1 MTGASALGALLG
13 LLVATGVLL
22 VIARWRRLRKPRLV
36 DRARATLGGLA
47 QGGVRIESLRLLA
60 ELVSPILTSLTP
72 RSATPESVATRLRSA
87 GLPGEVM
94 RYRLSQVAW
103 MVGGFICGAILG
115 SIIIVARS
123 GSIVIV
129 VVFAG
134 LGVVSAYA
142 LQDWLLSAR
151 AKRRGKRLGE
161 QLPTVAELLAFAVAA
176 GEPPLAA
183 LERVSRTVD
192 GELASELA
200 TVVSDV
206 RVGAPLSVAMRDLTG
221 RSQSQAIG
229 RFVDG
234 IVVSLERGSPLAE
247 VLRAQAADAR
257 AAGRRQLLE
266 SAGRREVAML
276 VPVVFLI
283 LPIVVVI
290 ALFPGVYGINLSI
303 P

>member
-1 MTGASALGALLG
+1 M
-13 LLVATGVLL
+13 
-22 VIARWRRLRKPRLV
+22 
-36 DRARATLGGLA
+36 
-47 QGGVRIESLRLLA
+47 
-60 ELVSPILTSLTP
+60 
-72 RSATPESVATRLRSA
+72 
-87 GLPGEVM
+87 
-94 RYRLSQVAW
+94 
-103 MVGGFICGAILG
+103 CGTILG
-115 SIIIVARS
+115 SIIVVARS

-129 VVFAG
+129 VALAG
-134 LGVVSAYA
+134 LGVVSAYL
-142 LQDWLLSAR
+142 LQDWLLSAK
-151 AKRRGKRLGE
+151 AKRRGKRMAA

-192 GELASELA
+192 GELPAELD

-206 RVGAPLSVAMRDLTG
+206 RVGASLQVALRDLAG
-221 RSQSQAIG
+221 RSQSQAVG

-234 IVVSLERGSPLAE
+234 IVVSLERGSPLAD

-257 AAGRRQLLE
+257 AAGRRQLME

-290 ALFPGVYGINLSI
+290 ALFPGVYGITLSI

>member
-1 MTGASALGALLG
+1 MSGPSALGALLG
-13 LLVATGVLL
+13 IVLAAGVLL
-22 VIARWRRLRKPRLV
+22 VCARWRRLRKPRLV
-36 DRARATLGGLA
+36 DRARAILSGSE
-47 QGGVRIESLRLLA
+47 QGVRIESLRLLV
-60 ELVSPILTSLTP
+60 ELVSPILSVLSP
-72 RSATPESVATRLRSA
+72 RSSTPDSVVTRLRSA
-87 GLPGEVM
+87 GLPGDVT

-103 MVGGFICGAILG
+103 MVGGFIFGATLG
-115 SIIIVARS
+115 SVILVARS
-123 GSIVIV
+123 GSIVV
-129 VVFAG
+129 VLALAG
-134 LGVVSAYA
+134 LGIVAAYL
-142 LQDWLLSAR
+142 LQDWLLSMR
-151 AKRRGKRLGE
+151 AKRRGKRMGE

-183 LERVSRTVD
+183 LERVSHTVD
-192 GELASELA
+192 GELAAELE

-206 RVGAPLSVAMRDLTG
+206 RVGESFSVALRDLAG
-221 RSQSQAIG
+221 RAQSQAVG
-229 RFVDG
+229 RFIDG

-247 VLRAQAADAR
+247 VLRSQAADAR

-290 ALFPGVYGINLSI
+290 ALFPGVYGITLSI

>member
-1 MTGASALGALLG
+1 MTEPSALGALLG
-13 LLVATGVLL
+13 VVLSIGVLL
-22 VIARWRRLRKPRLV
+22 MVARWRRLRRPRLV
-36 DRARATLGGLA
+36 DRACANSSGVG
-47 QGGVRIESLRLLA
+47 QGGIRIESLRLIA
-60 ELVSPILTSLTP
+60 ELVAPILTALSP
-72 RSATPESVATRLRSA
+72 RSSTPASVETRLRSA
-87 GLPGEVM
+87 GLPGDVT
-94 RYRLSQVAW
+94 RFRLSQVVW
-103 MVGGFICGAILG
+103 LVGGFIVGGTLG
-115 SIIIVARS
+115 SVIVVARS
-123 GSIVIV
+123 GSLVIV
-129 VVFAG
+129 VALTG
-134 LGVVSAYA
+134 LGVVSAYL
-142 LQDWLLSAR
+142 LQDWLLSGK
-151 AKRRGKRLGE
+151 AKRRGKRMGE

-183 LERVSRTVD
+183 LERVARTVD
-192 GELASELA
+192 GELAAELD

-206 RVGAPLSVAMRDLTG
+206 RVGGSISVALRDLASRTK
-221 RSQSQAIG
+221 SQAVG

-290 ALFPGVYGINLSI
+290 ALFPGVYGITLSI

>member
-22 VIARWRRLRKPRLV
+22 AMIRWRRFRKPRLV
-36 DRARATLGGLA
+36 DRARATSGVVA

-60 ELVSPILTSLTP
+60 ELVSPILTTLTP
-72 RSATPESVATRLRSA
+72 RSSSPESVATRLRSA
-87 GLPGEVM
+87 GLSGEVS

-103 MVGGFICGAILG
+103 MVAGFILGAALG
-115 SIIIVARS
+115 SIILVARS
-123 GSIVIV
+123 GSVVIV
-129 VVFAG
+129 VALAF
-134 LGVVSAYA
+134 LGVVSAYL

-151 AKRRGKRLGE
+151 AKRRGKRMGE

-183 LERVSRTVD
+183 LDRVARTVD
-192 GELASELA
+192 GELPSELA

-206 RVGAPLSVAMRDLTG
+206 RVGASLSVALRDLVG
-221 RSQSQAIG
+221 RSQSPAIG

-290 ALFPGVYGINLSI
+290 ALFPGVYGITLSI

>member
-1 MTGASALGALLG
+1 MTGPSALGALLG

-22 VIARWRRLRKPRLV
+22 VITRLRRLRKPRLV
-36 DRARATLGGLA
+36 DRARATSGGLI

-60 ELVSPILTSLTP
+60 ELVSPILTILTP
-72 RSATPESVATRLRSA
+72 KSATPESVAMRLRSA
-87 GLPGEVM
+87 GLSGEVT
-94 RYRLSQVAW
+94 RYRLSQLAW
-103 MVGGFICGAILG
+103 MVGGFMCGTILG
-115 SIIIVARS
+115 SIIVVARS

-129 VVFAG
+129 VALAG
-134 LGVVSAYA
+134 LGVVSAYL
-142 LQDWLLSAR
+142 LQDWLLSAK
-151 AKRRGKRLGE
+151 AKRRGKRMAA

-192 GELASELA
+192 GELPAELD

-206 RVGAPLSVAMRDLTG
+206 RVGASLQVALRDLAG
-221 RSQSQAIG
+221 RSQSQAVG

-234 IVVSLERGSPLAE
+234 IVVSLERGSPLAD

-257 AAGRRQLLE
+257 AAGRRQLME

-290 ALFPGVYGINLSI
+290 ALFPGVYGITLSI

>member
-1 MTGASALGALLG
+1 MTGPSALGALLG

-22 VIARWRRLRKPRLV
+22 VITRLRRLRKPRLV
-36 DRARATLGGLA
+36 DRARATSGGLI
-47 QGGVRIESLRLLA
+47 QGGVRIGSLRLLA
-60 ELVSPILTSLTP
+60 ELVLPILTILTP
-72 RSATPESVATRLRSA
+72 KSATPESVAMRLRSA
-87 GLPGEVM
+87 GLSGEVT
-94 RYRLSQVAW
+94 RYRLSQLAW
-103 MVGGFICGAILG
+103 MVGGFMCGTILG
-115 SIIIVARS
+115 SIIVVARS
-123 GSIVIV
+123 GPIVIV
-129 VVFAG
+129 VALAG
-134 LGVVSAYA
+134 LGVVSAYL
-142 LQDWLLSAR
+142 LQDWLLSAK
-151 AKRRGKRLGE
+151 AKRRGKRMAA

-183 LERVSRTVD
+183 LERLSRTVD
-192 GELASELA
+192 GELPAELD

-206 RVGAPLSVAMRDLTG
+206 RVGASLQVALRDLAG
-221 RSQSQAIG
+221 RSQSQAVG

-234 IVVSLERGSPLAE
+234 IVVSLERGSPLAD

-257 AAGRRQLLE
+257 AAGRRQLME

-290 ALFPGVYGINLSI
+290 ALFPGVYGITLSI

>member
-1 MTGASALGALLG
+1 
-13 LLVATGVLL
+13 
-22 VIARWRRLRKPRLV
+22 
-36 DRARATLGGLA
+36 
-47 QGGVRIESLRLLA
+47 
-60 ELVSPILTSLTP
+60 
-72 RSATPESVATRLRSA
+72 
-87 GLPGEVM
+87 
-94 RYRLSQVAW
+94 
-103 MVGGFICGAILG
+103 MVGGFMCGTILG
-115 SIIIVARS
+115 SIIVVARS

-129 VVFAG
+129 VALAF
-134 LGVVSAYA
+134 LGVVSAYL

-151 AKRRGKRLGE
+151 AKRRGKRMGE

-183 LERVSRTVD
+183 LDRVARTVD
-192 GELASELA
+192 GELPSELA

-206 RVGAPLSVAMRDLTG
+206 RVGASLSVALRDLVG
-221 RSQSQAIG
+221 RSQSPAIG

-290 ALFPGVYGINLSI
+290 ALFPGVYGITLSI